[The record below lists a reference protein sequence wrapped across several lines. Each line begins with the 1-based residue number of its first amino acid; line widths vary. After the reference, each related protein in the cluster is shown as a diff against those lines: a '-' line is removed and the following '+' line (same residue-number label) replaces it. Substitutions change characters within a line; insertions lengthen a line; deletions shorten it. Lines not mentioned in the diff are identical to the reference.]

1 MPLTA
6 HTHVDTAALRRYLAA
21 REIGAVAAG
30 RQGLAALLRAR
41 LELRA
46 LEVRLLLGGARE
58 VLAAGERLAA
68 AFDPEQLPEL
78 VGDCWGL
85 LIEALLMRS
94 EYPRMEELGR
104 RAIDL
109 HQRCGDRAK
118 AASRLNGLGVALED
132 TGRPEQ
138 GLECYR
144 QALALYRQLGDLDG
158 IGNSLV
164 NVASVLGALG
174 RDDESERTFRD
185 AIAALQRGTG
195 LVTLAYAYS
204 NFSVLLMRLGR
215 REEARTCLERS
226 RAIRE
231 HVGDRYGLGFS
242 LSNIACD
249 LLRSGDWPAGERMLA
264 DAIALRRGIGDRL
277 FLAGDLL
284 SLGALRRDQLRLEEA
299 RSLLQQAAAM
309 GRELDNGGLAAAA
322 QLRLAAVYCDQERW
336 GEAGRCLEDAAA
348 AAAGSRDRPL
358 ARLVSARCAT
368 GTGDPEAARALLEG
382 LAAEDGP
389 CQAEALLQLAV
400 VMAAA
405 GRPAAEV
412 ERAFERAVGSGQRD
426 ESGHRLAMAQ
436 FRYAEWLKA
445 QGRPWEPA
453 AAAAEDIFG
462 RLGATAWTERIRLLQ
477 LL

>member
-6 HTHVDTAALRRYLAA
+6 HAHGDTAALRRYLAPP
-21 REIGAVAAG
+21 EIAAVGGG

-46 LEVRLLLGGARE
+46 LEVQLLLGRARE

-94 EYPRMEELGR
+94 EYARMEELSR

-109 HQRCGDRAK
+109 HQRRGDRAK
-118 AASRLNGLGVALED
+118 AASRLNGLGVAVED

-144 QALALYRQLGDLDG
+144 QALALYRQLGDIDG

-174 RDDESERTFRD
+174 RDGEAERTFQD
-185 AIAALQRGTG
+185 AIATLERGTD

-204 NFSVLLMRLGR
+204 NYSVLLARLGR
-215 REEARTCLERS
+215 REEARACLERS

-231 HVGDRYGLGFS
+231 RVGDRYGLGFS
-242 LSNIACD
+242 LSNIAVD
-249 LLRSGDWPAGERMLA
+249 LIQSGAWPAGERMLA
-264 DAIALRRGIGDRL
+264 EAIALRRGIGDRM

-299 RSLLQQAAAM
+299 RILLQQAAAM
-309 GRELDNGGLAAAA
+309 GRELANGGLAAAA
-322 QLRLAAVYCDQERW
+322 HLRLAAVHCDQERW
-336 GEAGRCLEDAAA
+336 AEAERCLEDAHA

-358 ARLVSARCAT
+358 ARLVSARCAA
-368 GTGDPEAARALLEG
+368 GTGDRDGAQALLER

-389 CQAEALLQLAV
+389 WQADALLLLAV
-400 VMAAA
+400 LMAAA
-405 GRPAAEV
+405 GRPGADV
-412 ERAFERAVGSGQRD
+412 ERAFERAIGSARRD
-426 ESGHRLAMAQ
+426 ESCYRAAVAQ

-445 QGRPWEPA
+445 AGRPWETA
-453 AAAAEDIFG
+453 VAAAEQVFG
-462 RLGATAWTERIRLLQ
+462 RLGAAAWTERIRLLHMV
-477 LL
+477 